1 MNNKTTG
8 LKNIAYAL
16 GLSINTVSRA
26 LRDCNDIS
34 EATKEKVRQKAYE
47 MGYMPTNISQF
58 IKRDGIKL
66 VAIVINSLK
75 NLFFSAACE
84 KLINLLTEQKYDFT
98 IVFSHSKTFDL
109 DLLKQCISQRVD
121 GVITLLEPT
130 DSTIENAKLNGIPL
144 VLLGR
149 QINKPSIDELYI
161 DDEMGGQLVANYLAN
176 YHKIRKFVYIKIPNI
191 ECSLRR
197 QRAFQHTLKKL
208 DPSYECIVLDKKNVK
223 GKLLNLINDG
233 YFGIFCFNDELV
245 YETLKTLNQEIPNI
259 RKTYPMVH
267 IIGFDCLST
276 KIDGLEDVTS
286 IDYDYDSM
294 CLTALKL
301 LQERFDDPQLE
312 KRSIKFGVTLHQ
324 RRR

>member
-26 LRDCNDIS
+26 LRDCSDIS
-34 EATKEKVRQKAYE
+34 DATKEKVRKKAYE
-47 MGYMPTNISQF
+47 MGYMPTTVSQF

-75 NLFFSAACE
+75 NLFFSVVCD
-84 KLINLLTEQKYDFT
+84 KLIKLLTEQKYDFT
-98 IVFSHSKTFDL
+98 IVFSPSKTFDL

-121 GVITLLEPT
+121 GIISLLEPSE
-130 DSTIENAKLNGIPL
+130 STVENAKLNGIPI

-149 QINKPSIDELYI
+149 QTNLKMVDEVNI

-176 YHKIRKFVYIKIPNI
+176 YHKIKKFVYIKIPNI

-197 QRAFQHTLKKL
+197 QKAFQQTLKKL
-208 DPSYECIVLDKKNVK
+208 NSNYECLVLDKKSIK

-233 YFGIFCFNDELV
+233 YLGLFCFNDELA
-245 YETLKTLNQEIPNI
+245 YEALSILNQQTPNV
-259 RKTYPMVH
+259 RKTYPMMH

-276 KIDGLEDVTS
+276 KMDGLVDLTS

-294 CLTALKL
+294 CITVLKL
-301 LQERFDDPQLE
+301 LDERFNNPLIE